1 LRVITK
7 LPCHSPGC
15 AGTVPPA
22 LTQES
27 LCLEHYLEGAMHQ
40 LEMAAALCRE
50 GDPIQ
55 EAALDQLHMQAEFAV
70 QFLSDAAGDDTST
83 KKEQLLQFLLGLA
96 NLHQYLSH
104 HASLV
109 GKPN

>member
-7 LPCHSPGC
+7 FPCRMAGC
-15 AGTVPPA
+15 PDSVPPA
-22 LTQES
+22 LTQEA
-27 LCLEHYLEGAMHQ
+27 LCLEHYLDGAMHQ
-40 LEMAAALCRE
+40 LEIAAALCRE
-50 GDPIQ
+50 GHPIQ
-55 EAALDQLHMQAEFAV
+55 EEALDQLQMQAEFAV
-70 QFLSDAAGDDTST
+70 QFLADGSGDDSSS

>member
-1 LRVITK
+1 LRVITR
-7 LPCHSPGC
+7 LPCRISGC
-15 AGTVPPA
+15 TSTVTPA

-40 LEMAAALCRE
+40 LETAAALCRE
-50 GDPIQ
+50 GHPIQ
-55 EAALDQLHMQAEFAV
+55 EEALDQLHMQAEFAV
-70 QFLSDAAGDDTST
+70 QFLADGAGDDTSS

-104 HASLV
+104 NVSLV

>member
-1 LRVITK
+1 LKVSSK
-7 LPCHSPGC
+7 MECHMPGC
-15 AGTVPPA
+15 SDAVPPA
-22 LTQES
+22 LTQEA
-27 LCLEHYLEGAMHQ
+27 LCLAHYLEAAMFQ
-40 LEMAAALCRE
+40 LETAAGLCRE
-50 GDPIQ
+50 GQPVQ
-55 EAALDQLHMQAEFAV
+55 AQALDQLHEQAEFAV
-70 QFLSDAAGDDTST
+70 QFLADGTADDTSC

>member
-1 LRVITK
+1 LRVTTRLQCCI
-7 LPCHSPGC
+7 PGC
-15 AGTVPPA
+15 TSTVTPA

-40 LEMAAALCRE
+40 LETAAALCRE
-50 GDPIQ
+50 GRPIQ
-55 EAALDQLHMQAEFAV
+55 EEALDQLHMQAEFAV
-70 QFLSDAAGDDTST
+70 QFLSDGAGDDTSS

-96 NLHQYLSH
+96 NLHQYLCH
-104 HASLV
+104 NVSLV

>member
-1 LRVITK
+1 LRVITR
-7 LPCHSPGC
+7 LRCRISGC
-15 AGTVPPA
+15 TSTVPPA

-40 LEMAAALCRE
+40 LETAAALCRE
-50 GDPIQ
+50 GHPIQ
-55 EAALDQLHMQAEFAV
+55 EEALDQLHMQAEFAV
-70 QFLSDAAGDDTST
+70 QFLADGAGDDTSS

-104 HASLV
+104 NVSLV

>member
-1 LRVITK
+1 MRTITK
-7 LPCHSPGC
+7 LQCRMSGC
-15 AGTVPPA
+15 PDSVPPA
-22 LTQES
+22 LTQDA
-27 LCLEHYLEGAMHQ
+27 LCLEHYLECAMHQ
-40 LEMAAALCRE
+40 LEVAAALCRE
-50 GDPIQ
+50 GHPVQ
-55 EAALDQLHMQAEFAV
+55 PQALDQLHMHAEFAV
-70 QFLSDAAGDDTST
+70 QFLSDGDGDDTLS

>member
-1 LRVITK
+1 
-7 LPCHSPGC
+7 
-15 AGTVPPA
+15 VPPA
-22 LTQES
+22 LTQDA
-27 LCLEHYLEGAMHQ
+27 LCLAHYIEGAMHQ
-40 LEMAAALCRE
+40 LELAAALCRE
-50 GDPIQ
+50 GHPIQ
-55 EAALDQLHMQAEFAV
+55 PIALEQLRMQADFAV
-70 QFLSDAAGDDTST
+70 QFLADDGNDSVS

>member
-1 LRVITK
+1 MKVQNK
-7 LPCHSPGC
+7 LECRMPGC
-15 AGTVPPA
+15 TDAVPPA
-22 LTQES
+22 LTQEA
-27 LCLEHYLEGAMHQ
+27 LCLAHYLDAAMFQ
-40 LEMAAALCRE
+40 LETAAGLCRE
-50 GDPIQ
+50 GQPVQ
-55 EAALDQLHMQAEFAV
+55 AQALDQLHEQAEFAV
-70 QFLSDAAGDDTST
+70 QFLAEGTGDDTHC

>member
-1 LRVITK
+1 LRVITR
-7 LPCHSPGC
+7 LPCRISGC
-15 AGTVPPA
+15 TSTVTPA

-40 LEMAAALCRE
+40 LETAAALCRE
-50 GDPIQ
+50 GHPIQ
-55 EAALDQLHMQAEFAV
+55 EEALDQLHMQAEFAV
-70 QFLSDAAGDDTST
+70 QFLADGSGDDTSS

-104 HASLV
+104 NVSLV